1 MGLPQRV
8 FYPVH
13 ETAARWGC
21 TVSDIAGWAAM
32 GMLKV
37 VTGIPPI
44 ACDEVRIAGLVQI
57 EPADILPMFR
67 RCGTGPQEAHLRRV
81 RQLEG
86 EDWLY
91 ITAPEEGVL
100 VSKGDLMILGR
111 EVQRFE
117 DVNNLFGRVAEG
129 AGLGDDGDYDWPGM
143 SVEITR
149 RVFEEGLPTSQAE
162 WIRELQDWF
171 AAQSETGEFPD
182 ERSIRRRL
190 TPILKAVKFK
200 NPKR

>member
-1 MGLPQRV
+1 M
-8 FYPVH
+8 
-13 ETAARWGC
+13 
-21 TVSDIAGWAAM
+21 VSDIAGWAAM
-32 GMLKV
+32 GMLKF

-44 ACDEVRIAGLVQI
+44 ACGEVRIAGLVQI

-67 RCGTGPQEAHLRRV
+67 RCGTGPHQAHLRRV

-86 EDWLY
+86 QDWLY

-100 VSKGDLMILGR
+100 VSIGDLMILGP
-111 EVQRFE
+111 ELQRFE
-117 DVNNLFGRVAEG
+117 DTNNLFCRVAEG
-129 AGLGDDGDYDWPGM
+129 AGLGDDGDYDWHGM

-149 RVFEEGLPTSQAE
+149 RVFEEGLPKSQAE

-190 TPILKAVKFK
+190 APILKAVKFK

>member
-91 ITAPEEGVL
+91 ITAPEDGVL
-100 VSKGDLMILGR
+100 VSKGDLMILGMAIPN
-111 EVQRFE
+111 VIGVVLLSGKVKQQ
-117 DVNNLFGRVAEG
+117 L
-129 AGLGDDGDYDWPGM
+129 
-143 SVEITR
+143 
-149 RVFEEGLPTSQAE
+149 
-162 WIRELQDWF
+162 
-171 AAQSETGEFPD
+171 D
-182 ERSIRRRL
+182 EYLALKRSGQM
-190 TPILKAVKFK
+190 
-200 NPKR
+200 

>member
-1 MGLPQRV
+1 
-8 FYPVH
+8 
-13 ETAARWGC
+13 
-21 TVSDIAGWAAM
+21 
-32 GMLKV
+32 
-37 VTGIPPI
+37 
-44 ACDEVRIAGLVQI
+44 
-57 EPADILPMFR
+57 
-67 RCGTGPQEAHLRRV
+67 
-81 RQLEG
+81 
-86 EDWLY
+86 
-91 ITAPEEGVL
+91 
-100 VSKGDLMILGR
+100 
-111 EVQRFE
+111 
-117 DVNNLFGRVAEG
+117 
-129 AGLGDDGDYDWPGM
+129 M

>member
-1 MGLPQRV
+1 MGVTAYPPQ
-8 FYPVH
+8 
-13 ETAARWGC
+13 
-21 TVSDIAGWAAM
+21 
-32 GMLKV
+32 
-37 VTGIPPI
+37 
-44 ACDEVRIAGLVQI
+44 
-57 EPADILPMFR
+57 
-67 RCGTGPQEAHLRRV
+67 
-81 RQLEG
+81 
-86 EDWLY
+86 
-91 ITAPEEGVL
+91 TAPPGP
-100 VSKGDLMILGR
+100 ITFQYR
-111 EVQRFE
+111 C
-117 DVNNLFGRVAEG
+117 RVAEG

-149 RVFEEGLPTSQAE
+149 RVFEEGLPKSQAE

>member
-32 GMLKV
+32 GALKI
-37 VTGIPPI
+37 VTGIPPVE
-44 ACDEVRIAGLVQI
+44 CGDLRIAGLVQI
-57 EPADILPMFR
+57 APTDVLPMFR
-67 RCGTGPQEAHLRRV
+67 RCGTGPHEAHLHRV
-81 RQLEG
+81 QPLTA

-91 ITAPEEGVL
+91 ITVPEEGVL
-100 VSKGDLMILGR
+100 VSIGDMMILGP
-111 EVQRFE
+111 ELERFE
-117 DVNNLFGRVAEG
+117 DANNLFGRVAEG
-129 AGLGDDGDYDWPGM
+129 AGLGEDGDYDWSGM

-149 RVFEEGLPTSQAE
+149 RVFEEGLPKSQAE

-171 AAQSETGEFPD
+171 AAQSEIGEFPD

-190 TPILKAVKFK
+190 SPILKAVKFK
-200 NPKR
+200 SPKR